1 MKNKRINYEEYI
13 SWLEKEITKEDV
25 RVNNEETKTGI
36 RRWVLSI
43 MKNMILSNPDIVS
56 DEQNISNA
64 PVAILPPSA
73 VISTPIPSN
82 SPEFKVV

>member
-1 MKNKRINYEEYI
+1 MNYEEYI

-43 MKNMILSNPDIVS
+43 MKNMILSNSDIFS
-56 DEQNISNA
+56 DEQNS
-64 PVAILPPSA
+64 
-73 VISTPIPSN
+73 
-82 SPEFKVV
+82 

>member
-56 DEQNISNA
+56 DEQNS
-64 PVAILPPSA
+64 
-73 VISTPIPSN
+73 
-82 SPEFKVV
+82 

>member
-1 MKNKRINYEEYI
+1 MKNKRMNYEEYI

-43 MKNMILSNPDIVS
+43 MKNMILSNADIVS
-56 DEQNISNA
+56 DDKITE
-64 PVAILPPSA
+64 
-73 VISTPIPSN
+73 
-82 SPEFKVV
+82 